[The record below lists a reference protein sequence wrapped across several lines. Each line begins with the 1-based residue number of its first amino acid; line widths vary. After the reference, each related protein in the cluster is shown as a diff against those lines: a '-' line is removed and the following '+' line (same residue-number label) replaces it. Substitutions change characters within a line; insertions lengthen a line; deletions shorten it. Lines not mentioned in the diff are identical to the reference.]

1 MARLL
6 LLSLLLS
13 VGCLTAYGQ
22 DLRTGV
28 PTADGGFLVAGDYIA
43 WLDAEG
49 NVLRKRPLERPLTA
63 LAAVGERLYALD
75 EGGLHLLRLAPDGG
89 VAEWEKL
96 PVKGRLC
103 ALAAD
108 RNTLWAVTDAG
119 EIAHR
124 KDASGWT
131 VFDFNAQ
138 YGGFYPS
145 MDFRAVAAGGG
156 SVMVAG
162 LRPDGTPAAFT
173 SARGTVWSERPLDY
187 TEQGLPC
194 LFTAEP
200 FSLSYDAP
208 QDRYYLAGA
217 GGALLALPSC
227 SHCNALAR
235 YPVDTLFARISGG
248 TKNLLLG
255 SDGFQ
260 RVEER

>member
-63 LAAVGERLYALD
+63 LAVVGERLYALD
-75 EGGLHLLRLAPDGG
+75 EGGRHLLRLAPDGG
-89 VAEWEKL
+89 VAEREKL

-119 EIAHR
+119 EIAR
-124 KDASGWT
+124 RTGDDAWI

-138 YGGFYPS
+138 YAGYYPS

-162 LRPDGTPAAFT
+162 IGPDGRPAAFT
-173 SARGTVWSERPLDY
+173 SARGTVWSER

-200 FSLSYDAP
+200 VSLSYDAS

-227 SHCNALAR
+227 SHCNSLTR
-235 YPVDTLFARISGG
+235 YPADTLFARIAGE
-248 TKNLLLG
+248 TKKLLLG